1 MAVAVDGRGCWTSG
15 QPKLNNP
22 SCRGCGCRKRESE
35 CLKPPL
41 CVSAAAPA
49 RERGSSPPAHRTT
62 AAPTHARTTTAHNTA
77 HSTKGTSV
85 RHCALLT
92 GARFLLGRGGLST
105 HRLLQSCDRPQP
117 PTVICI
123 HPLFGP
129 SEPSPRNSPAKPRA
143 SLASLLNQTLCKL
156 SPLPFGVRRWFDYV
170 AASRLSSFTP
180 THRLHRT
187 AAGFAVTGVFR
198 HPICR
203 LCICIC
209 KLGAKRPQLALKF
222 GLALAAAHSHHPRP
236 SPHTAAVASLP
247 PTPAT

>member
-1 MAVAVDGRGCWTSG
+1 MS
-15 QPKLNNP
+15 L
-22 SCRGCGCRKRESE
+22 
-35 CLKPPL
+35 
-41 CVSAAAPA
+41 SAAAPA

-85 RHCALLT
+85 RDCALLT

-105 HRLLQSCDRPQP
+105 HRLLQSCDRSQP

-129 SEPSPRNSPAKPRA
+129 SEPSPLNSPAKPRA

-170 AASRLSSFTP
+170 AGAGPARSLP
-180 THRLHRT
+180 RT
-187 AAGFAVTGVFR
+187 ACTELQQVLQLPACSGIQSAGF
-198 HPICR
+198 
-203 LCICIC
+203 CICIC

-222 GLALAAAHSHHPRP
+222 GLTLAAAHSHHPRP
-236 SPHTAAVASLP
+236 SPHTVVVASLP
-247 PTPAT
+247 STCYLKANDVPLTCTIFY